1 MNLASEA
8 RILRDATDTT
18 RRRSHL
24 DWLESEAVHIL
35 REGGGGCPRP
45 GFVFSGGKKSAVG
58 LRQKKK
64 KKKKK
69 LFSL

>member
-8 RILRDATDTT
+8 RVLHDVTDTK

-35 REGGGGCPRP
+35 REVAGE
-45 GFVFSGGKKSAVG
+45 
-58 LRQKKK
+58 
-64 KKKKK
+64 
-69 LFSL
+69 